1 MNLFDKFARHF
12 GSADNAVNYLNMMGC
27 NVNKGRFTE
36 WMTGKRLPRAETLNL
51 ILSTVT
57 GGELDLNPVVIT
69 TQPPA
74 QPHVLNKS
82 VSVDTLRAALPH
94 RRFSDNYFQ
103 QLRMVDKEVEQVIYG
118 YDVWERFRDQCG
130 GTFKAVDVLRNAGL
144 NRRVTESWV
153 LNRIDSGWYPDVLNY
168 MDGVIRDGL
177 PQAEPDATPRVMSQK
192 DVVIRYGFDVW
203 KRFETLCGNFNNA
216 LYTLR
221 RNTTGYNITENW
233 LHNHI
238 GREWPSDVLDVMV
251 TLTERYEGTGTLFN
265 AMTTQATVTP
275 EIREY
280 VRPFAMMMNP
290 QCDFNAFPDDVIM
303 QFYTDM
309 QRG

>member
-1 MNLFDKFARHF
+1 MNLFEKFASHF
-12 GSADNAVNYLNMMGC
+12 GSADNAVSYLKMMGC
-27 NVNKGRFTE
+27 SVNRGRFTE

-51 ILSTVT
+51 ILTTVT
-57 GGELDLNPVVIT
+57 GGELDLVPVVI
-69 TQPPA
+69 PA
-74 QPHVLNKS
+74 QTPKAEIVLNKT

-103 QLRMVDKEVEQVIYG
+103 QLRMMDKEVERVIYG
-118 YDVWERFRDQCG
+118 YDVWERFRDICG
-130 GTFKAVDVLRNAGL
+130 GTFKAVDVLRNAASL

-153 LNRIDSGWYPDVLNY
+153 LNRIDSGWYPDVLNF
-168 MDGVIRDGL
+168 MDEVIQNGL
-177 PQAEPDATPRVMSQK
+177 PASQHDGSPRVLSHK
-192 DVVIRYGFDVW
+192 DAVIRYGYDVW
-203 KRFETLCGNFNNA
+203 KRFETMCGNFNNA

-221 RNTTGYNITENW
+221 RNVTGYNITENW

-238 GREWPSDVLDVMV
+238 DREWPSDVLETMV
-251 TLTERYEGTGTLFN
+251 TLTEHYEGTGTPFN
-265 AMTTQATVTP
+265 AMGVTQ

-280 VRPFAMMMNP
+280 VRPFAMMMNSE
-290 QCDFNAFPDDVIM
+290 CDFDAVPDDVIM

>member
-1 MNLFDKFARHF
+1 MNLFEKFASHF
-12 GSADNAVNYLNMMGC
+12 GSTDNAVSYLKMMGC
-27 NVNKGRFTE
+27 SVNRGRFTE

-51 ILSTVT
+51 ILTTVT
-57 GGELDLNPVVIT
+57 GEELDLVPVVT
-69 TQPPA
+69 PA
-74 QPHVLNKS
+74 QPVKAEIVLNKT

-103 QLRMVDKEVEQVIYG
+103 QLRMMDKEVERVIYG
-118 YDVWERFRDQCG
+118 YDVWERFRDICG
-130 GTFKAVDVLRNAGL
+130 GTFKAVDVLRNSGSL

-153 LNRIDSGWYPDVLNY
+153 LNRIDSGWYPDVLNF
-168 MDGVIRDGL
+168 MDDVIQNGL
-177 PQAEPDATPRVMSQK
+177 PASQHDGSLRVLSHKDAL
-192 DVVIRYGFDVW
+192 IRYGYDVW
-203 KRFETLCGNFNNA
+203 KRFETMCGNFNNA

-221 RNTTGYNITENW
+221 RNITGYNITENW

-238 GREWPSDVLDVMV
+238 DREWPSDVLETMV
-251 TLTERYEGTGTLFN
+251 TLTEHYEGTGTPFN
-265 AMTTQATVTP
+265 AMGVTQ

-280 VRPFAMMMNP
+280 VRPFAMMMNSE
-290 QCDFNAFPDDVIM
+290 CDFDAVPDDVIM

>member
-1 MNLFDKFARHF
+1 MNLFEKFASHF
-12 GSADNAVNYLNMMGC
+12 GSADNAVSYLKMMGC
-27 NVNKGRFTE
+27 SVNRGRFTE

-51 ILSTVT
+51 ILTTVT
-57 GGELDLNPVVIT
+57 GGELDLAPVVI
-69 TQPPA
+69 PA
-74 QPHVLNKS
+74 QPMKAEVVLNKT
-82 VSVDTLRAALPH
+82 VSVDTLRTVLPH

-103 QLRMVDKEVEQVIYG
+103 QLRMMDKEVERVIYG
-118 YDVWERFRDQCG
+118 YDVWERFRDICG
-130 GTFKAVDVLRNAGL
+130 GTIKAVDVLRNAGSL

-153 LNRIDSGWYPDVLNY
+153 LNRIDSGWYPDVLNF
-168 MDGVIRDGL
+168 MDDVIQNGL
-177 PQAEPDATPRVMSQK
+177 PASRGDGSPRVLSHK
-192 DVVIRYGFDVW
+192 DAAIRYGYDVW
-203 KRFETLCGNFNNA
+203 KRFETMCGNFNNA

-221 RNTTGYNITENW
+221 RNVTGYNITENW

-238 GREWPSDVLDVMV
+238 DREWPSDVLEIMV
-251 TLTERYEGTGTLFN
+251 TLTEHYEGTGTPFN
-265 AMTTQATVTP
+265 AMGVTQ

-290 QCDFNAFPDDVIM
+290 ECDFNAVPDDVIM